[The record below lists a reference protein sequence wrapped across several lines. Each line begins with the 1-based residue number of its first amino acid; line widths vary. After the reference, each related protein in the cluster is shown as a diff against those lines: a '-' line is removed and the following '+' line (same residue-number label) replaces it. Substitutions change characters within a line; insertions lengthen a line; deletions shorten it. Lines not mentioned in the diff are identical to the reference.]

1 MGLMLRHRRDDCFW
15 NFHLTAELNSTNPC
29 LSIARACFTA
39 PRSIS
44 MQPWDT
50 SLVTREFPI
59 NLLQQLL
66 KKYYLQS
73 MDFILIRGV
82 LTVPAISVM
91 PAEHE
96 LGLGSYYCTNKF
108 TSVKCTSAIGRREA
122 HFWTHLTSLD
132 KVILYETRIQAGGDL
147 SVTFLGLLFYLLT
160 FNQHSSRMGTENQVI
175 QAGLSESVRP
185 FINEVH
191 LRYRKCTDQK

>member
-1 MGLMLRHRRDDCFW
+1 M
-15 NFHLTAELNSTNPC
+15 
-29 LSIARACFTA
+29 
-39 PRSIS
+39 
-44 MQPWDT
+44 
-50 SLVTREFPI
+50 
-59 NLLQQLL
+59 
-66 KKYYLQS
+66 QS

-96 LGLGSYYCTNKF
+96 QGLGSYNCTNKF
-108 TSVKCTSAIGRREA
+108 TSVKCISVMGRREA
-122 HFWTHLTSLD
+122 YFKTHLTILD
-132 KVILYETRIQAGGDL
+132 KVILYETRTQAGGDL

-175 QAGLSESVRP
+175 QAGLSESARS

-191 LRYRKCTDQK
+191 LRYRKCTDLK